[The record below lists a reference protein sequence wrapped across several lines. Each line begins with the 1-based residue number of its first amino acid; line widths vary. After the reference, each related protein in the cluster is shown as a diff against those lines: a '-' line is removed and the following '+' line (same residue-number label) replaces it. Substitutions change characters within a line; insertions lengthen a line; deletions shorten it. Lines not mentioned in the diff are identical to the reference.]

1 MSKLEWLCRDYH
13 LCSMLE
19 MVENYI
25 KSLYYEAKTL
35 PVVNLRGEQRLTE
48 VKFAG
53 QVTSLA
59 GRQSF
64 RDRLLQVERAM
75 ASFVSSPSIE
85 RTALEEP
92 QLQTT
97 YR

>member
-1 MSKLEWLCRDYH
+1 MI
-13 LCSMLE
+13 E

-25 KSLYYEAKTL
+25 KSLYYEAKTP
-35 PVVNLRGEQRLTE
+35 PVVNLRGGHSLTG
-48 VKFAG
+48 VKSAG
-53 QVTSLA
+53 QVTSLT

-64 RDRLLQVERAM
+64 RDRLLQVEGAM
-75 ASFVSSPSIE
+75 ATFLSSAAMEHP
-85 RTALEEP
+85 ALEEP